1 MSHFYPNSEEFKKLS
16 KKYNLIPVY
25 KEISADLETP
35 VSAYLKTSDGSYS
48 FLLESVEGGENV
60 ARYSFI
66 GTNPLEVIQTGKNTT
81 SGKKNPLDQL
91 RNKMEKISYAPIE
104 GLPKFHGGAVGYLS
118 YDSIKYF
125 EPTVPEINS
134 QDSGL
139 DVPESVFMLTNSLLI
154 FDHVKHTIIV
164 VAHAEIGSDVSGAYN
179 DAINTITSL
188 INKLGKELPREEKI
202 KNFIPISQIQNLH
215 NQISYKDSIKDKS
228 KSFIPNMSKEYYK
241 DSVSRCKKA
250 INDGE
255 LIQVVFSQRLSRYT
269 EIKPF
274 NLYRS
279 LRAINPSP

>member
-35 VSAYLKTSDGSYS
+35 VSAYLKTSYGSYS

-188 INKLGKELPREEKI
+188 INKLGKEFPR
-202 KNFIPISQIQNLH
+202 
-215 NQISYKDSIKDKS
+215 
-228 KSFIPNMSKEYYK
+228 
-241 DSVSRCKKA
+241 
-250 INDGE
+250 
-255 LIQVVFSQRLSRYT
+255 
-269 EIKPF
+269 
-274 NLYRS
+274 
-279 LRAINPSP
+279 